1 MRRRRSPK
9 KPLKNLKSEHED
21 VLVKAGHQGWDEAT
35 DAPADQIYKLKDV
48 IYKVGYDF
56 SLENPGIPS
65 NHEFH
70 SKDVLCRLGLS
81 LLQL

>member
-1 MRRRRSPK
+1 MRRRRWPK

-56 SLENPGIPS
+56 GLENPGIPT